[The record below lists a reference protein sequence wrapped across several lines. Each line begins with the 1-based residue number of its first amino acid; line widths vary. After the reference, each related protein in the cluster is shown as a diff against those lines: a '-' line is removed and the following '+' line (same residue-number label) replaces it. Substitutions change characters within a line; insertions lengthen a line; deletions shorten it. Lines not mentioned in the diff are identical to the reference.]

1 MESFLSA
8 VPSRAGRFCSTIGGM
23 RRMLLAVV
31 LVTAC
36 GAPQGVSNGPGKTGS
51 SDSTVEECHDEDVT
65 GSNIPR
71 RVCRTK
77 FQSDLNRRGAQDWQ
91 LQPQNRPI
99 KH

>member
-1 MESFLSA
+1 
-8 VPSRAGRFCSTIGGM
+8 
-23 RRMLLAVV
+23 MLLAVV

-36 GAPQGVSNGPGKTGS
+36 GAPQGVSGAGKTGSS